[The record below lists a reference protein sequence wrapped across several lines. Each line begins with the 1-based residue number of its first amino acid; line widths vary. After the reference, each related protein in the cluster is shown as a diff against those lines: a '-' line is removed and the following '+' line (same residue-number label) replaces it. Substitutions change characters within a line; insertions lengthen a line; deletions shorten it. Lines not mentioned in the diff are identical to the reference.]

1 MLMWSN
7 ISSKAKATKSLEV
20 RIRRNLIEKHLIWR
34 LMLQKRSRKSIDQID
49 SCEDAITLENK
60 RNVRLNL

>member
-7 ISSKAKATKSLEV
+7 ISSKAKAAKCPEV
-20 RIRRNLIEKHLIWR
+20 RIRRNLIEKYLIWR

-49 SCEDAITLENK
+49 SCEDAITPENK
-60 RNVRLNL
+60 RNVGLNL